1 MRAAALRLLALLAA
15 LLALPAAADEVILDY
30 HSDIRVLAEGTLV
43 VEEIIRVRAE
53 GESIKRGIYRD
64 FPTIYPTSFGGRTR
78 VEFVVV
84 QAKRDGRPEP
94 WHTEDRENGVR
105 VYLGQKDVLLKP
117 GEYTYT
123 ITYRTSR
130 QLGFF
135 ETHDELYWN
144 VTGNEWAFP
153 ILRVSARVRLPK
165 PVSGRDLRLEAY
177 TGWQGDKGQDYAA
190 SLRDGDP
197 WFETTEPLQV
207 HQGLTIV
214 VGFPKG
220 VVAEPSAEQRRMWLL
235 QDNQPLII
243 ALTGLVL
250 LLAYYLLVWRL
261 FGKDPKGGVIIPLFE
276 PPKGVSPAAARYLT
290 RMGFDHRTF
299 ACSVIDMAVRGYLR
313 IEEEGGDYVLALA
326 DRSRDPQLPPEE
338 RRLAGAF
345 SLTPAK
351 PFELKQANRHLL
363 TAALKNLESDL
374 KKAYYK
380 SHFVTNSLYTV
391 PGLLVSF
398 AVQAGTAI
406 AQGGEQ
412 GAASLF
418 IILWLTFWTFGV
430 VMLLKQVVAAWRS
443 VRGKPLNTFGAV
455 FITLFAIPFV
465 IGEFFGLGLLLMLGS
480 WLSVATLVA
489 LVGLNWGFYEWL
501 KAPTLAG
508 RRVYDELEGFRMYL
522 SVAERDRL
530 QLLHPPE
537 LTPELFEKYLPYAL
551 ALDVENEWAEQFAE
565 LFRVREQAGESLSP
579 SWYRGSQWSGR
590 SLGSFGS
597 ALGGSLSGAIASS
610 SAAPGSSSG
619 GGGGGSSGG
628 GGGGGGGG
636 GW

>member
-1 MRAAALRLLALLAA
+1 MRVAALGLLAA
-15 LLALPAAADEVILDY
+15 LLALPAAAAEMILDY
-30 HSDIRVLAEGTLV
+30 HSEIRVLADASLV
-43 VEEIIRVRAE
+43 VEETIRVNAE

-64 FPTIYPTSFGGRTR
+64 FPTIYPTPLGGRTR
-78 VEFVVV
+78 VEFAVVE
-84 QAKRDGRPEP
+84 ATRDGSPEP
-94 WHTEDRENGVR
+94 WHTESLDNGVR
-105 VYLGQKDVLLKP
+105 VYLGQKDVLLRP

-135 ETHDELYWN
+135 DTHDELYWN
-144 VTGNEWAFP
+144 VTGNDWAFP

-165 PVSGRDLRLEAY
+165 PVSGSDLRLEAY
-177 TGWQGDKGQDYAA
+177 TGWQGDKGQDYAV

-197 WFETTEPLQV
+197 WIETTVPLQV

-220 VVAEPSAEQRRMWLL
+220 VVAEPSAEQRRQWLL

-243 ALTGLVL
+243 ALTGLVV

-261 FGKDPKGGVIIPLFE
+261 FGKDPRGGVIIPLFE
-276 PPKGVSPAAARYLT
+276 PPKGVSPAAARYLA
-290 RMGFDHRTF
+290 RMGFDHKTF
-299 ACSVIDMAVRGYLR
+299 ACAVIDMAVRGYLR
-313 IEEEGGDYVLALA
+313 IEEEGGDYLLALA
-326 DRSRDPQLPPEE
+326 DRNREPQLPPEE
-338 RRLAGAF
+338 RRLAGAL
-345 SLTPAK
+345 SLNLTT
-351 PFELKQANRHLL
+351 PFELKQSNRHLL

-374 KKAYYK
+374 KKAYHK
-380 SHFVTNSLYTV
+380 SHFVTNSLYTI
-391 PGLLVSF
+391 PGLLVSV
-398 AVQAGTAI
+398 AVQAATAI
-406 AQGGEQ
+406 GQGGEQ

-430 VMLLKQVVAAWRS
+430 VMLLKQVVFAWRS
-443 VRGKPLNTFGAV
+443 TRGKPVNAFGAV

-465 IGEFFGLGLLLMLGS
+465 VGEFFGLGMLLMLGS

-501 KAPTLAG
+501 KAPTLVG
-508 RRVYDELEGFRMYL
+508 RRVYDELEGFRIYL
-522 SVAERDRL
+522 SVAEGNRL

-537 LTPELFEKYLPYAL
+537 LTPGLFEKYLPYAL
-551 ALDVENEWAEQFAE
+551 ALDVENEWAEAFAE
-565 LFRVREQAGESLSP
+565 LFRMRERAGEAPSP
-579 SWYRGSQWSGR
+579 SWYRGSHWNSG
-590 SLGSFGS
+590 SLGGFGS

>member
-1 MRAAALRLLALLAA
+1 MTAAVPRLLALLA
-15 LLALPAAADEVILDY
+15 LLVALPAAAAEAILDY
-30 HSDIRVLAEGTLV
+30 HSDIRVLPDASLM
-43 VEEIIRVRAE
+43 VEETIRVRAE
-53 GESIKRGIYRD
+53 GESIKRGIFRD
-64 FPTIYPTSFGGRTR
+64 FPTVYSTPLGGRTR
-78 VEFVVV
+78 VEFGVVE
-84 QAKRDGRPEP
+84 AMRDGRPEP
-94 WHTEDRENGVR
+94 WHTEKRDNGVR
-105 VYLGQKDVLLKP
+105 VYLGRKDLLLDP

-123 ITYRTSR
+123 LTYRTSR

-135 ETHDELYWN
+135 DAHDELYWN
-144 VTGNEWAFP
+144 VTGNDWEFP
-153 ILRVSARVRLPK
+153 ILRASARVLLPR

-177 TGWQGDKGQDYAA
+177 TGWRGDKGSDYRVD
-190 SLRDGDP
+190 LRDGAP
-197 WFETTEPLQV
+197 WFETTVPLQV
-207 HQGLTIV
+207 HQGLTVV

-220 VVAEPSAEQRRMWLL
+220 VVAEPSAEQRRQWLL

-243 ALTGLVL
+243 AVTGLVV

-261 FGKDPKGGVIIPLFE
+261 FGKDPKGGVIIPRFE
-276 PPKGVSPAAARYLT
+276 PPKGVSPAAARYLA
-290 RMGFDHRTF
+290 RMGFDHKAF
-299 ACSVIDMAVRGYLR
+299 ACAVIDMAVHGFLR
-313 IEEEGGDYVLALA
+313 IEEKAGDYVLALA
-326 DRSRDPQLPPEE
+326 DRGREPQLPPEE

-345 SLTPAK
+345 PLSAAK
-351 PFELKQANRHLL
+351 PFELKQANRELL
-363 TAALKNLESDL
+363 TAALKNLQADL
-374 KKAYYK
+374 KKSYYK
-380 SHFVTNSLYTV
+380 SHFVTNSLYTL
-391 PGLLVSF
+391 PGLLVSI
-398 AVQAGTAI
+398 AVQAATAI

-418 IILWLTFWTFGV
+418 IIVWLTFWTFGV
-430 VMLLKQVVAAWRS
+430 AMLLKQVVSAWRS
-443 VRGKPLNTFGAV
+443 VRGKPGGIFGAA

-465 IGEFFGLGLLLMLGS
+465 VGEIVGLGMLLMLGS
-480 WLSVATLVA
+480 WLSVATLAA

-530 QLLHPPE
+530 QRLHPPE

-551 ALDVENEWAEQFAE
+551 ALEVENEWAEQFAE
-565 LFRVREQAGESLSP
+565 LFRVREQAGAAHSP
-579 SWYRGSQWSGR
+579 SWYRGSNWNSAGF
-590 SLGSFGS
+590 GGFGS
-597 ALGGSLSGAIASS
+597 ALGGGLSGAIASS